1 MASPMHHLAQ
11 LNVARM
17 VAPLYS
23 PEMAEFMDNLEPIN
37 ALADRSPGFVWRLQ
51 SDEGDATSIRPFGDD
66 LLVNLSVWEDVD
78 ALKRYV
84 YRTEHLEFVKRRK
97 DWFAPM
103 KEPHLVMWWMPSGE
117 LPDVFEAKSRLEHL
131 CANGPSAH
139 AFTFA
144 RPFPAPR

>member
-51 SDEGDATSIRPFGDD
+51 SDEGDATSIRPFGDEWVD
-66 LLVNLSVWEDVD
+66 DIDKHSTLSNVD
-78 ALKRYV
+78 EFCKQFIQQRMIHHTRAAK
-84 YRTEHLEFVKRRK
+84 LEV
-97 DWFAPM
+97 
-103 KEPHLVMWWMPSGE
+103 LQ
-117 LPDVFEAKSRLEHL
+117 
-131 CANGPSAH
+131 NN
-139 AFTFA
+139 
-144 RPFPAPR
+144 